1 MSVRSKLTR
10 RLVVELKEQGN
21 NITDMANLVGVS
33 RRCIYDW
40 LEKDQGAQTH
50 HLTAMINLTGI
61 DPTEE
66 EESIL

>member
-10 RLVVELKEQGN
+10 RLIVELQEQGN
-21 NITDMANLVGVS
+21 NITDMASLVGVS

-50 HLTAMINLTGI
+50 HITTLIKLTGI

-66 EESIL
+66 EEAIL